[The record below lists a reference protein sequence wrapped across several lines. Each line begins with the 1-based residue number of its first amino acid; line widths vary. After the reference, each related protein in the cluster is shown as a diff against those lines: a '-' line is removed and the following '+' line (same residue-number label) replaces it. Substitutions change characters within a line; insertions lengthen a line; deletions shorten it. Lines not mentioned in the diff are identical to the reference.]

1 MIRYKL
7 VFGILFVEDLE
18 IFVNGN
24 KWIYVFVLDF
34 LGKKKFCCVWRIIF
48 YFYCFNNVYYI
59 DYFDFVIWMDYFILF
74 LIYVMYVCKC
84 FY

>member
-18 IFVNGN
+18 IFVNEN

-34 LGKKKFCCVWRIIF
+34 LGKK
-48 YFYCFNNVYYI
+48 N
-59 DYFDFVIWMDYFILF
+59 FV
-74 LIYVMYVCKC
+74 VCEE
-84 FY
+84 